1 MDMGNGFARNKTRFG
16 SAVDIES
23 LKTGLRQLQPTRKP
37 TKLGVLRELL
47 GVIDEMLDEG
57 VTYAD
62 IADFLSKKTG
72 LEFKADPLKSMLSK
86 LRKEALKLE
95 ERSDFDSSS
104 AGVSPPDASADA
116 SGNT

>member
-1 MDMGNGFARNKTRFG
+1 MDMGNGFARNKTGFG
-16 SAVDIES
+16 GAIDIES

-37 TKLGVLRELL
+37 TKIGVLRELL

-86 LRKEALKLE
+86 LRKEAQALE
-95 ERSDFDSSS
+95 ERQNSDSNNTGGSTE
-104 AGVSPPDASADA
+104 GIPTNASRNA
-116 SGNT
+116 

>member
-1 MDMGNGFARNKTRFG
+1 MDMGNGFARSKTRFG
-16 SAVDIES
+16 GAIDIES
-23 LKTGLRQLQPTRKP
+23 LRTGLRQLQPTRKP
-37 TKLGVLRELL
+37 TKIGVLRELL

-86 LRKEALKLE
+86 LRKEAQVLE
-95 ERSDFDSSS
+95 ERQNSDSNNTGGSTE
-104 AGVSPPDASADA
+104 GIPTNASRNA
-116 SGNT
+116 

>member
-1 MDMGNGFARNKTRFG
+1 MDMGKGFARNKTRFG
-16 SAVDIES
+16 GAIDIES

-37 TKLGVLRELL
+37 TKIGVLRELL

-57 VTYAD
+57 VTYVD

-86 LRKEALKLE
+86 LRKEALTLE
-95 ERSDFDSSS
+95 ERCDSGSNN
-104 AGVSPPDASADA
+104 AGASPADASADA
-116 SGNT
+116 SRNT